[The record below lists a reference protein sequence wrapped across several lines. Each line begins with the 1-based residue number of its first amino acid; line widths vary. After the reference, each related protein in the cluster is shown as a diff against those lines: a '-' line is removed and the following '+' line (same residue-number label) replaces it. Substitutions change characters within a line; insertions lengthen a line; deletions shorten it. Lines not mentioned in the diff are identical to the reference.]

1 MSTFNIDVFR
11 KDLETVAHNYIAA
24 SNKLWLSYKIATNVA
39 LDSGDFRGIEAIEAA
54 AEAARKAG
62 LKDFLT
68 ALRHGNNVMRA
79 LAYGTRAEGKAVKF
93 RIAADRARQ
102 PLSQAVADLGADV
115 WHKVRDGFKDL
126 FAIKVT
132 VTPAKRSVEDRL
144 AELAAEAG
152 RLIGGDKQALA
163 SFVTA
168 VKAEAAKVA
177 AKAEEAKAEEAKASA
192 ADKLAEAKAAVKKA
206 A

>member
-1 MSTFNIDVFR
+1 MANFNIETFR
-11 KDLETVAHNYIAA
+11 KDLENIAKGYIES

-39 LDSGDFRGIEAIEAA
+39 LDSADFRGIEALEAA

-102 PLSQAVADLGADV
+102 PLSQAIADLGADV
-115 WHKVRDGFKDL
+115 WHKVRDNFKDL
-126 FAIKVT
+126 FNIKIT
-132 VTPAKRSVEDRL
+132 VTPVKRSAEDRL

-152 RLIGGDKQALA
+152 RLIGGNKKLMNAFKA
-163 SFVTA
+163 A
-168 VKAEAAKVA
+168 VEAEAAKVA
-177 AKAEEAKAEEAKASA
+177 AKAEEAKAEAAKASA
-192 ADKLAEAKAAVKKA
+192 ADKLAEAKAAVKA

>member
-1 MSTFNIDVFR
+1 MANFNIETFR

-39 LDSGDFRGIEAIEAA
+39 LDSADFRGIEALEDA

-79 LAYGTRAEGKAVKF
+79 LAYGVRAEGKTVKF
-93 RIAADRARQ
+93 RISSDRARQ

-152 RLIGGDKQALA
+152 RLIGGDKKSLDAFIA
-163 SFVTA
+163 S

-177 AKAEEAKAEEAKASA
+177 AKAEEAKAEAAKASA
-192 ADKLAEAKAAVKKA
+192 ADKLAEAKAAVKA

>member
-1 MSTFNIDVFR
+1 MASFNADTFR
-11 KDLETVAHNYIAA
+11 KDLESIAKNYIES

-39 LDSGDFRGIEAIEAA
+39 LDSADFRGIEALEDA

-62 LKDFLT
+62 LRDFLA

-93 RIAADRARQ
+93 RIPASAARQ
-102 PLSQAVADLGADV
+102 PLSQAVADLGADI
-115 WHKVRDGFKDL
+115 WHKVRDNFKDL
-126 FAIKVT
+126 FAVKVT

-152 RLIGGDKQALA
+152 KLIGGDKQALA
-163 SFVTA
+163 SFVA
-168 VKAEAAKVA
+168 SVKAEAAKVA
-177 AKAEEAKAEEAKASA
+177 AKAEEVKAEEAKASA
-192 ADKLAEAKAAVKKA
+192 ADQLAAARAAAKAA
-206 A
+206 

>member
-1 MSTFNIDVFR
+1 MASFNADAFR
-11 KDLETVAHNYIAA
+11 KDLENIAHGYVEN

-39 LDSGDFRGIEAIEAA
+39 LDSADFRGIEALEAA

-93 RIAADRARQ
+93 RIPASAARQ
-102 PLSQAVADLGADV
+102 PLSQAVADLGTDV
-115 WHKVRDGFKDL
+115 WHRIRDNFKDL
-126 FAIKVT
+126 FAVKVT

-152 RLIGGDKQALA
+152 RLIGGDKQTLANFLA
-163 SFVTA
+163 S
-168 VKAEAAKVA
+168 VKAEASKAAAKVNA
-177 AKAEEAKAEEAKASA
+177 AKAEEAKASA
-192 ADKLAEAKAAVKKA
+192 ADQLAEARAAAKAA
-206 A
+206 

>member
-1 MSTFNIDVFR
+1 MANFNIETFR

-39 LDSGDFRGIEAIEAA
+39 LDSADFRGIEALEDA

-79 LAYGTRAEGKAVKF
+79 LAYGVRAEGKTVKF
-93 RIAADRARQ
+93 RISSDRARQ
-102 PLSQAVADLGADV
+102 PLSQVVADLGADV

-152 RLIGGDKQALA
+152 RLIGGDKKSLDAFIA
-163 SFVTA
+163 S

-192 ADKLAEAKAAVKKA
+192 ADQLAEARAAAKAA
-206 A
+206 

>member
-1 MSTFNIDVFR
+1 MSNFNAETFR
-11 KDLETVAHNYIAA
+11 KDLENIAKSYIES

-39 LDSGDFRGIEAIEAA
+39 LDSGDFRGIEALEDA

-93 RIAADRARQ
+93 RIPASAARQ
-102 PLSQAVADLGADV
+102 PLSQAVADLGADI
-115 WHKVRDGFKDL
+115 WHKVRDNFKDL
-126 FAIKVT
+126 FAVKVT

-152 RLIGGDKQALA
+152 KLIGGDKQALA
-163 SFVTA
+163 SFVA
-168 VKAEAAKVA
+168 SVKAEAAKVA
-177 AKAEEAKAEEAKASA
+177 AKAEEVKAEEAKASA
-192 ADKLAEAKAAVKKA
+192 ADQLAAARAAAKAA
-206 A
+206 

>member
-1 MSTFNIDVFR
+1 MASFNADTFR
-11 KDLETVAHNYIAA
+11 KDLESIAKNYIES

-39 LDSGDFRGIEAIEAA
+39 LDSADFRGIEALEAA

-62 LKDFLT
+62 LRDFLA

-93 RIAADRARQ
+93 RIPASAARQ
-102 PLSQAVADLGADV
+102 PLSQAVADLGADI
-115 WHKVRDGFKDL
+115 WHKVRDNFKDL
-126 FAIKVT
+126 FAVKVT

-152 RLIGGDKQALA
+152 KLIGGDKQALA
-163 SFVTA
+163 SFVA
-168 VKAEAAKVA
+168 SVKAEAAKVA
-177 AKAEEAKAEEAKASA
+177 AKAEEVKAEEAKASA
-192 ADKLAEAKAAVKKA
+192 ADQLAAARAAAKAA
-206 A
+206 

>member
-1 MSTFNIDVFR
+1 MSTFNIDAFR

-24 SNKLWLSYKIATNVA
+24 SSKLWLSYKIAVNVA
-39 LDSGDFRGIEAIEAA
+39 LDSADFRGIEALEAA

-79 LAYGTRAEGKAVKF
+79 LAYGVRAEGKAVKF
-93 RIAADRARQ
+93 RIPASAARQ

-132 VTPAKRSVEDRL
+132 VTPAKRSAEDRL

-152 RLIGGDKQALA
+152 RLIGGNKQALA
-163 SFVTA
+163 TFIA
-168 VKAEAAKVA
+168 NVKAEAAKIA

-192 ADKLAEAKAAVKKA
+192 ADQLAEARAAAKAA
-206 A
+206 

>member
-1 MSTFNIDVFR
+1 MSNFNAETFR
-11 KDLETVAHNYIAA
+11 KDLENIAHDYCAA
-24 SNKLWLSYKIATNVA
+24 SSKLWLSYKIATNVA
-39 LDSGDFRGIEAIEAA
+39 LDSGDFRGIEALEAA

-79 LAYGTRAEGKAVKF
+79 LAYGVRAEGKAVKF

-102 PLSQAVADLGADV
+102 PLSQAISDIGADV

-152 RLIGGDKQALA
+152 RLIGGNKQALA
-163 SFVTA
+163 SFIA
-168 VKAEAAKVA
+168 SVKAEAAKVA
-177 AKAEEAKAEEAKASA
+177 AKAEEAKAEAAKASA
-192 ADKLAEAKAAVKKA
+192 ADKLAEAKAAVKA

>member
-1 MSTFNIDVFR
+1 MSNFNAETFR
-11 KDLETVAHNYIAA
+11 KDLEAIAHDYCAA
-24 SNKLWLSYKIATNVA
+24 SSKLWLSYKIATNVA
-39 LDSGDFRGIEAIEAA
+39 LDSADFRGIEALEAA

-93 RIAADRARQ
+93 RIPASAARQ
-102 PLSQAVADLGADV
+102 PLSQAVADLGQDV
-115 WHKVRDGFKDL
+115 WHRVRDGFKDL
-126 FAIKVT
+126 FAIKIT

-152 RLIGGDKQALA
+152 RLIGDDKQALA
-163 SFVTA
+163 SFLA
-168 VKAEAAKVA
+168 SVKAEASKAASKVKA
-177 AKAEEAKAEEAKASA
+177 AKAEEAKAIA
-192 ADKLAEAKAAVKKA
+192 ADQLAEARAAAKAA
-206 A
+206 

>member
-1 MSTFNIDVFR
+1 MSNFNAETFR

-24 SNKLWLSYKIATNVA
+24 SNKLWLSYKIAVNVA
-39 LDSGDFRGIEAIEAA
+39 LDSADFRGIEAIEDA

-68 ALRHGNNVMRA
+68 ALRHGNNVIRA

-115 WHKVRDGFKDL
+115 WHKVRDNFKDL
-126 FAIKVT
+126 FAVKIT

-163 SFVTA
+163 AFTAA

-177 AKAEEAKAEEAKASA
+177 AKAEAAKAEAAKASA
-192 ADKLAEAKAAVKKA
+192 ADQLAEARAAAKAA
-206 A
+206 

>member
-1 MSTFNIDVFR
+1 MSNFNADTFR
-11 KDLETVAHNYIAA
+11 KDLESIAKNYIES

-39 LDSGDFRGIEAIEAA
+39 LDSADFRGIEALEDA

-62 LKDFLT
+62 LRDFLA

-93 RIAADRARQ
+93 RIPASAARQ

-126 FAIKVT
+126 FAVKVT

-152 RLIGGDKQALA
+152 KLIGGDKQALA
-163 SFVTA
+163 AFTAA

-177 AKAEEAKAEEAKASA
+177 AKAEEAKAEAAKASA
-192 ADKLAEAKAAVKKA
+192 ADKLAEARAAAKAA
-206 A
+206 